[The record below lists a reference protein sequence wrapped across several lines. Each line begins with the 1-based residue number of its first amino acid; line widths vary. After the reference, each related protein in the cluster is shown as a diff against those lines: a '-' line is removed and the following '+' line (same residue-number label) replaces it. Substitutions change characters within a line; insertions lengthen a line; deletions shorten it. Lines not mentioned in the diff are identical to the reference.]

1 MKRILPILFIC
12 LPILSLA
19 QAEYFYPTAKSL
31 NPKIPTPQQFLGYP
45 IGSHHTRHDKIVEYF
60 KLLDQLSDRF
70 VVEEIG
76 KTIGER
82 VQVVA
87 KVTSPA
93 NHARLE
99 DIRKKNLENSTDIPL
114 IIQLGYNVH
123 GNEPSS
129 SEAAMLTAYYL
140 AASEDAETLKWLDE
154 MVILVDPVYN
164 PDGRDRHTHWANM
177 HKGSPMV
184 SDPLDREHNEAWP
197 GGRTNHY
204 WFDLN
209 RDWFLGVHPESR
221 NRIQFFHQWRPYVM
235 TDHHEMG
242 STSTFYF
249 DPGKYASN
257 NPIVPAFLYDVVH
270 PRFADYFS
278 KGMNSIGSMYFTEE
292 AFDKLYP
299 GYGSSYVNF
308 YGGIG
313 FLFEQASSRGHV
325 QETTTIPIT
334 FGFTIRNQFTA
345 SLATIRGSIGE
356 KDLLRKLR
364 QNFYSSAMAQAK
376 ASPIKGYVFGDPKDA
391 TRTNAFINL
400 LRMHQIEVYELGQS
414 ITTGNKTFEKG
425 KTYIVPTEQTNYI
438 MVRSA
443 FEKDITYRDST
454 FYDAS
459 TWSLVHAFNMP
470 HAEVRGAFVKGN
482 AVKETPTKQR
492 MPVVKSSYAYLADI
506 SDYNAHRA
514 IQQLQSQG
522 VIVRSSARAFGMNV
536 GGVDRNFP
544 HGSLVL
550 SVQQQKI
557 SEEKLL
563 EAIQKVSA
571 ETGLE
576 FVSVETGLTAKGI
589 DLGSGSVRTVVPPKV
604 LMPIGNGVTSAEAGE
619 VWHLLDQRI
628 GLPVSKVDLQNFG
641 RVNLSNYTTI
651 VMVSGTYPTD
661 KPTIDKIKSWVQ
673 AGGTLITFKTASE
686 WAIKNGIVKEK
697 LVQQDSAKNSKRI
710 DYENGPDTEGAK
722 QIGGSIFQVDLD
734 ITNPIGFGFSD
745 RKVSVY
751 RNGRTFL
758 KPSKVPYNT
767 VAQYTA
773 TPLIGGYI
781 HKTDIKNVANSAAI
795 LFSTDGAGRVILF
808 SDNPNFRG
816 TWYGTNKLFLNALY
830 FGSMITAAT
839 NFGEEGE

>member
-1 MKRILPILFIC
+1 MKKSLLILLFCVPIFC
-12 LPILSLA
+12 FG
-19 QAEYFYPTAKSL
+19 QATYFYPTASSFNK
-31 NPKIPTPQQFLGYP
+31 NIPTPEQFLGYA
-45 IGSHHTRHDKIVEYF
+45 IGTHHTRHDKIVEYI
-60 KLLDQLSDRF
+60 KLLDQLSDRV

-87 KVTSPA
+87 KITSPS
-93 NHARLE
+93 NHLKLE
-99 DIRKKNLENSTDIPL
+99 DIRKKNLEGSTDIPL
-114 IIQLGYNVH
+114 VIQLGYNVH

-140 AASEDAETLKWLDE
+140 AASEDKETLQWLDQ
-154 MVILVDPVYN
+154 MVILLDPVYN

-177 HKGSPMV
+177 HKGSPFV
-184 SDPLDREHNEAWP
+184 ADPLDREHNEAWP

-221 NRIQFFHQWRPYVM
+221 NRVKFFHQWRPYVM

-242 STSTFYF
+242 TNSTFYF

-257 NPIVPAFLYDVVH
+257 NPIVPPFLYDVVH
-270 PRFADYFS
+270 PKFAEYFS
-278 KGMNSIGSMYFTEE
+278 KGMNSIGSLYFTEE

-313 FLFEQASSRGHV
+313 FLFEQASSRGHL
-325 QETTTIPIT
+325 QETATIPIT
-334 FGFTIRNQFTA
+334 FAFTIRNQFTA
-345 SLATIRGSIGE
+345 SLATIRASVGE

-376 ASPIKGYVFGDPKDA
+376 ASPIKGYVFGDSHDE

-400 LRMHQIEVYELGQS
+400 LLMHQIDVYETGQTIS
-414 ITTGNKTFEKG
+414 ANGKSFEKG
-425 KTYIVPTEQTNYI
+425 KSYIVPTEQTNYI

-443 FEKDITYRDST
+443 FEKDIVYRDST

-470 HAEVRGAFVKGN
+470 HTEVKTAVVKGN
-482 AVKETPTKQR
+482 QIKQTPEKQLNAVA
-492 MPVVKSSYAYLADI
+492 KSNYAYVMNIA
-506 SDYNAHRA
+506 DYNAHKA
-514 IQQLQSQG
+514 IYQLQKEE
-522 VIVRSSARAFGMNV
+522 VIVRTSFRPLTITINGAEQT
-536 GGVDRNFP
+536 FP
-544 HGSLVL
+544 HGSIVI

-557 SEEKLL
+557 DVDKLFD
-563 EAIQKVSA
+563 AVKRVSQSA
-571 ETGLE
+571 N
-576 FVSVETGLTAKGI
+576 VSFYPVETGLTSKGI
-589 DLGSGSVRTVVPPKV
+589 DLGSGSIRTVNLPKV
-604 LMPIGNGVTSAEAGE
+604 VMPIGTGVAASEAGE

-628 GLPVSKVDLQNFG
+628 GMPITKIDLQNFS
-641 RVNLSNYTTI
+641 RAKLSDYNVL
-651 VMVSGTYPTD
+651 VMVSGTYPSD
-661 KPTIDKIKSWVQ
+661 KPTIDKIKSWLQ

-686 WAIKNGIVKEK
+686 WAIKQGIAKEK
-697 LVQQDSAKNSKRI
+697 LVVIDTVKNPKRI
-710 DYENGPDTEGAK
+710 DFENAVDTEGAK

-734 ITNPIGFGFSD
+734 ITNPIGFGFTD
-745 RKVSVY
+745 RKVSIY

-758 KPSKVPYNT
+758 QPSKIPYST
-767 VAQYTA
+767 IALYTP

-781 HKTDIKNVANSAAI
+781 HKTDIKRVANSAAI
-795 LFSTDGAGRVILF
+795 ILNTDGQGRTILF

-816 TWYGTNKLFLNALY
+816 TWYGTNKLFLNAL
-830 FGSMITAAT
+830 FLGSLVSLP
-839 NFGEEGE
+839 NNLGEEE